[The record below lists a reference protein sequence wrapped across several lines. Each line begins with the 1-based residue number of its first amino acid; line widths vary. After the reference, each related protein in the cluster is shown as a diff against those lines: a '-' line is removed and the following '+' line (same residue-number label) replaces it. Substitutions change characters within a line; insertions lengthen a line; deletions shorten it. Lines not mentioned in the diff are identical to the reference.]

1 MGFAGILFVSGALA
15 VFLASV
21 MGWGFAI
28 LAIGALLLLG
38 AGLGIAYF
46 AEPFQDIDEEFQE
59 LEDAAADA
67 LADLPFDTLKS
78 IVDKRPLTSVSI
90 AAIAG
95 YSVANDP
102 SNATKQAQRLMF
114 GLL

>member
-28 LAIGALLLLG
+28 LTIGALLLLG

-46 AEPFQDIDEEFQE
+46 AEPFQGIDEEFQE

-67 LADLPFDTLKS
+67 LEDLTFDTFKS

-102 SNATKQAQRLMF
+102 SNATKHAQRLMF